1 MLIYQQLINHFNSQ
15 YPNLMKV
22 LSVFLM
28 LMIVSAAYTQAQQSE
43 EKAIKQVITDFMKAG
58 DQQDV
63 AALEAVL
70 DTHYRVVMNRLFG
83 SSEVAVLP
91 REVYLQKIAAKEFG
105 GDKRKLDFQ
114 EFLINGIT
122 ASVKVKSTG
131 EKMSMVSLLTLVQD
145 DKGSW
150 KIVEDAPVIIQ

>member
-1 MLIYQQLINHFNSQ
+1 MVVYLQKIAAKEFGGDKRKQLF
-15 YPNLMKV
+15 
-22 LSVFLM
+22 SVG
-28 LMIVSAAYTQAQQSE
+28 I
-43 EKAIKQVITDFMKAG
+43 
-58 DQQDV
+58 
-63 AALEAVL
+63 
-70 DTHYRVVMNRLFG
+70 
-83 SSEVAVLP
+83 LP
-91 REVYLQKIAAKEFG
+91 LVVYLQKIAAKEFG